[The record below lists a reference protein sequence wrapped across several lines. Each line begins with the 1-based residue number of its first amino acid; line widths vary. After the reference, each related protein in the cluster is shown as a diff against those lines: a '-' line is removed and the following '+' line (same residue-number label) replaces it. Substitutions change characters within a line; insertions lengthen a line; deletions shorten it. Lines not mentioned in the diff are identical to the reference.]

1 MWHVSMYVFMYNQVY
16 VGTRYM
22 SMRPWRLEIN
32 VKNLTHFLSNLCSE
46 KGLYLLTWSSA
57 VHLDYLGRQLQVL
70 SCFHSARTK
79 AVHYIQLFMCI
90 PGIKTKSLCL

>member
-1 MWHVSMYVFMYNQVY
+1 MYVFMYNQVY

-46 KGLYLLTWSSA
+46 KGLYLLTWSSV
-57 VHLDYLGRQLQVL
+57 VHLDYLARQLQVL

-79 AVHYIQLFMCI
+79 AVHHTQLFMHI
-90 PGIKTKSLCL
+90 PGIQN